1 MEDIKTSLDKM
12 LAKFNDSVTHSAPKK
27 LSFENMND
35 SLNDSGTSEYTKT
48 DILVYYMRLN
58 AHAYIKLVAFTTL

>member
-35 SLNDSGTSEYTKT
+35 SLNDSGTSEYTKNRYFGVLHET
-48 DILVYYMRLN
+48 RCTCIY
-58 AHAYIKLVAFTTL
+58 

>member
-35 SLNDSGTSEYTKT
+35 SLNDSGTSEYTKNRYF
-48 DILVYYMRLN
+48 DVLHENSMYMHILN
-58 AHAYIKLVAFTTL
+58 K

>member
-35 SLNDSGTSEYTKT
+35 SLNDSGTSEYTKNRYFGVLRET
-48 DILVYYMRLN
+48 RSTCIY
-58 AHAYIKLVAFTTL
+58 